1 MGMDSAALTADFI
14 RLENPAGLP
23 QGLDSSFGPDHT
35 AHRPDYYYSFLI
47 YGSGTDP
54 ELQNK
59 LRNPDFLY

>member
-35 AHRPDYYYSFLI
+35 AHTHDDYWFYRNL
-47 YGSGTDP
+47 GN
-54 ELQNK
+54 ELTVR
-59 LRNPDFLY
+59 LT